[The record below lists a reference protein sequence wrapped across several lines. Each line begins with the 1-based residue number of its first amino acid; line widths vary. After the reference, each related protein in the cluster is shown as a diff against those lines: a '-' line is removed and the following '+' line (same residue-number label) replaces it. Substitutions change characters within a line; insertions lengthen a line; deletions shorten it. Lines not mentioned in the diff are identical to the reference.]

1 MRIFGLLTPTEVI
14 IGGVVS
20 TSVEVLTR
28 WEDTGRPTARMEV
41 AFSAKMQA
49 PASWAGAHSPHDV
62 LEAQVSGILGHSV
75 EGPFGPSFGS

>member
-41 AFSAKMQA
+41 AFSAKMKA
-49 PASWAGAHSPHDV
+49 PASWAGTHTTHNKLV
-62 LEAQVSGILGHSV
+62 TQVSRIL
-75 EGPFGPSFGS
+75 